1 MAQETRCMFGYR
13 YLEITSK
20 KDYTALLNNILDWN
34 ILPGIIIEKDQNVED
49 PSNLFRRRLVDNNYN
64 LKDTYFTIENDVV
77 EYLVDNSGENPVYAI
92 DSLLRQKDLLDEK
105 EEILLGCQN
114 YYDTHKLIKQHTIK
128 NEETK
133 FIDGSGNL
141 AYIIGITLF
150 MTTTNRDKNLSV
162 DDFKLSETDS
172 TNLRLLISAL
182 HQTVKPNLYLTFYN
196 NPSTT

>member
-13 YLEITSK
+13 YLQITGQQ
-20 KDYTALLNNILDWN
+20 DYTTLLNNILNWN
-34 ILPGIIIEKDQNVED
+34 ILPGITIEKDQDEEL
-49 PSNLFRRRLVDNNYN
+49 SNFFRRKLVDNNYN
-64 LKDTYFTIENDVV
+64 LKNTYFTIENDIV

-92 DSLLRQKDLLDEK
+92 DSLLRQKDLLDKK
-105 EEILLGCQN
+105 EEILFGCQN

-182 HQTVKPNLYLTFYN
+182 HQTAKPSLYLTFYN
-196 NPSTT
+196 NTSAT